1 MDKGCDISRNH
12 AWNRLPNLDADRRL
26 VKDIESVIN
35 KNGNK
40 PSEKRC
46 VCRFCE
52 TPLQGGPNVFQA
64 HHRVYG
70 TGKKTVKLCK
80 STFGGRHG
88 EDSTAD

>member
-1 MDKGCDISRNH
+1 MKGVI
-12 AWNRLPNLDADRRL
+12 WNL
-26 VKDIESVIN
+26 VKDIESGIN

-70 TGKKTVKLCK
+70 TGKKTVRLCK
-80 STFGGRHG
+80 STP
-88 EDSTAD
+88 ADVKARQPRLRQQIDVQHVAEHR